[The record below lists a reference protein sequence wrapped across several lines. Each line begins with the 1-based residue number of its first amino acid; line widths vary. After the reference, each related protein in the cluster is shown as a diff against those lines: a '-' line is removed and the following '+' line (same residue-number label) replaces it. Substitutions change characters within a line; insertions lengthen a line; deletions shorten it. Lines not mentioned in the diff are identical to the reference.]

1 MINALINKY
10 AFFSR
15 PFLLLRLLKT
25 PTIAG
30 VALTMS
36 LLGGLTGCQKP
47 TDNPSTSTQSA
58 SNQSPSNSQATNNIS
73 SKNNV
78 SSNTVIDT
86 QLPTVYATTN
96 VWGSVAKA
104 VGGDKVNVIVG
115 VDDLSQDP
123 HDYQATATDKL
134 NITKSAV
141 MLVNGGGYDDW
152 GMSLAE
158 SVSHKSVV
166 INAVALSGL
175 SPNTDNAAD
184 ESAGEHQHDT
194 QHEIKTADPQPSD
207 HPHVPSEVPSE
218 AHSEVHSHSHGDFNE
233 HVFFSL
239 DTAKKVAEAV
249 NKQLAATSP
258 ANQAIYAKNTQQF
271 IQQIDALKVKAKQI
285 GQQKAITAFATE
297 PVTGY
302 LLADM
307 GIKDVTPKAYVV
319 QSETDAG
326 VSVKVLDDSKS
337 LLSNKQVGLL
347 VVNAQTEDATS
358 KQLITLAKA
367 STVPVVAVY
376 ETLPDGV
383 TSYTQFIEKTL
394 DDFAAAT
401 R

>member
-30 VALTMS
+30 VTLTMS
-36 LLGGLTGCQKP
+36 LLGGLTGCQKQ
-47 TDNPSTSTQSA
+47 TDNQSTSNQSA
-58 SNQSPSNSQATNNIS
+58 SNQSASNSSATT
-73 SKNNV
+73 V

-134 NITKSAV
+134 NITKSTV

-158 SVSHKSVV
+158 SVSHKPVV

-184 ESAGEHQHDT
+184 EPASEQHQHDT
-194 QHEIKTADPQPSD
+194 QHETKTAHPQPSD
-207 HPHVPSEVPSE
+207 HPHVPSEV
-218 AHSEVHSHSHGDFNE
+218 HSKAHSHSHGDFNE

-258 ANQAIYAKNTQQF
+258 ANQAIYAKNTQNF
-271 IQQIDALKVKAKQI
+271 IQQIDALKVKAQQI

-297 PVTGY
+297 PVIGY

-326 VSVKVLDDSKS
+326 VSVKVLNDSKS

>member
-1 MINALINKY
+1 MCGVLW
-10 AFFSR
+10 
-15 PFLLLRLLKT
+15 LKR
-25 PTIAG
+25 
-30 VALTMS
+30 
-36 LLGGLTGCQKP
+36 
-47 TDNPSTSTQSA
+47 
-58 SNQSPSNSQATNNIS
+58 
-73 SKNNV
+73 
-78 SSNTVIDT
+78 
-86 QLPTVYATTN
+86 
-96 VWGSVAKA
+96 W
-104 VGGDKVNVIVG
+104 GGDKVNVIVG

-152 GMSLAE
+152 GMSLAQ
-158 SVSHKSVV
+158 SVSHKPVL

-184 ESAGEHQHDT
+184 ESAGEQHHHDT
-194 QHEIKTADPQPSD
+194 QHQIKTAHSQPSD
-207 HPHVPSEVPSE
+207 HPHVHSEVPSE
-218 AHSEVHSHSHGDFNE
+218 VHSKVHSHSHGDFNE

-297 PVTGY
+297 PVIGY

-326 VSVKVLDDSKS
+326 VSVKVLNDSKS

-376 ETLPDGV
+376 ETFPDGV

>member
-15 PFLLLRLLKT
+15 PFLLLRLLKA

-30 VALTMS
+30 VTLTMS
-36 LLGGLTGCQKP
+36 LLGGLTGCQKQ
-47 TDNPSTSTQSA
+47 TDNPSTSKQST
-58 SNQSPSNSQATNNIS
+58 SNQSPSNSQATNNTS
-73 SKNNV
+73 AKNNV
-78 SSNTVIDT
+78 SSNTVIDS

-123 HDYQATATDKL
+123 HDYQATAIDKL

-152 GMSLAE
+152 GMSLAQ
-158 SVSHKSVV
+158 SVSHKPVV

-194 QHEIKTADPQPSD
+194 QHEIKTAHPQPSD
-207 HPHVPSEVPSE
+207 HPHV
-218 AHSEVHSHSHGDFNE
+218 HGDFNE

-258 ANQAIYAKNTQQF
+258 ANQAIYAKNTQHF

-326 VSVKVLDDSKS
+326 VSVKVLNDSKS

-394 DDFAAAT
+394 DDFAAAM

>member
-30 VALTMS
+30 VTLTMS
-36 LLGGLTGCQKP
+36 LLGGLTGCQKQ
-47 TDNPSTSTQSA
+47 TDNPSTSKQSA
-58 SNQSPSNSQATNNIS
+58 SNPSPSNSQATNNIS

-78 SSNTVIDT
+78 SSNTVINT

-158 SVSHKSVV
+158 SVSHKPVL

-175 SPNTDNAAD
+175 APNTDNAAD
-184 ESAGEHQHDT
+184 ESAGEQH
-194 QHEIKTADPQPSD
+194 QHEIKTAHPQSSD
-207 HPHVPSEVPSE
+207 HPHVPSEG
-218 AHSEVHSHSHGDFNE
+218 HSHLHGDFNE

-326 VSVKVLDDSKS
+326 VSVKVLNDSKS

>member
-15 PFLLLRLLKT
+15 PFLLLRLLKA

-30 VALTMS
+30 VTLTMS
-36 LLGGLTGCQKP
+36 LLGGLTGCQKQ
-47 TDNPSTSTQSA
+47 TDNPSTSKQST
-58 SNQSPSNSQATNNIS
+58 SNQSPSNSQATNNTS
-73 SKNNV
+73 AKNNV
-78 SSNTVIDT
+78 SSNTVIDS

-158 SVSHKSVV
+158 SVSHKPVV

-194 QHEIKTADPQPSD
+194 QHEIKTAHPQPSD
-207 HPHVPSEVPSE
+207 HPHV
-218 AHSEVHSHSHGDFNE
+218 HGDFNE

-326 VSVKVLDDSKS
+326 VSVKVLNDSKS

-394 DDFAAAT
+394 DDFAAAM

>member
-15 PFLLLRLLKT
+15 PFLLLRLLKA

-30 VALTMS
+30 VTLTMS
-36 LLGGLTGCQKP
+36 LLGGLTGCQKQ
-47 TDNPSTSTQSA
+47 TDNPSTSKQST
-58 SNQSPSNSQATNNIS
+58 SNQSPSNSQATNNTS
-73 SKNNV
+73 AKNNV
-78 SSNTVIDT
+78 SSNTVIYS

-123 HDYQATATDKL
+123 HDYQATAIDKL

-158 SVSHKSVV
+158 SVSHKPVV

-194 QHEIKTADPQPSD
+194 QHEIKTAHPQPSD
-207 HPHVPSEVPSE
+207 HPHV
-218 AHSEVHSHSHGDFNE
+218 HGDFNE

-258 ANQAIYAKNTQQF
+258 ANQAIYAKNTQHF

-326 VSVKVLDDSKS
+326 VSVKVLNDSKS

-394 DDFAAAT
+394 DDFAAAM

>member
-15 PFLLLRLLKT
+15 PFLLLMLLKT

-30 VALTMS
+30 VTLTMS
-36 LLGGLTGCQKP
+36 LLGGLTGCQKQ
-47 TDNPSTSTQSA
+47 TDNPSTSKQST
-58 SNQSPSNSQATNNIS
+58 SNQSPSNSQATNNTS
-73 SKNNV
+73 AKNNV
-78 SSNTVIDT
+78 SSNTVIDS

-123 HDYQATATDKL
+123 HDYQATAIDKL

-158 SVSHKSVV
+158 SVSHKPVV

-194 QHEIKTADPQPSD
+194 QHEIKTAHPQPSD
-207 HPHVPSEVPSE
+207 HPHV
-218 AHSEVHSHSHGDFNE
+218 HGDFNE

-258 ANQAIYAKNTQQF
+258 ANQAIYAKNTQHF

-326 VSVKVLDDSKS
+326 VSVKVLNDSKS

-394 DDFAAAT
+394 DDFAAAM

>member
-15 PFLLLRLLKT
+15 PFLLLRLLKA

-30 VALTMS
+30 VTLTMS
-36 LLGGLTGCQKP
+36 LLGGLTGCQKQ
-47 TDNPSTSTQSA
+47 TDNPSTSKQST
-58 SNQSPSNSQATNNIS
+58 SNQSPSNSQATNNTS
-73 SKNNV
+73 AKNNV
-78 SSNTVIDT
+78 SSNTVIDS

-123 HDYQATATDKL
+123 HDYQATAIDKL

-158 SVSHKSVV
+158 SVSHKPVV

-175 SPNTDNAAD
+175 SPNTHNAAD

-194 QHEIKTADPQPSD
+194 QHEIKTAHPQPSD
-207 HPHVPSEVPSE
+207 HPHV
-218 AHSEVHSHSHGDFNE
+218 HGDFNE

-258 ANQAIYAKNTQQF
+258 ANQAIYAKNTQHF

-326 VSVKVLDDSKS
+326 VSVKVLNDSKS

-394 DDFAAAT
+394 DDFAAAM

>member
-25 PTIAG
+25 PAIAG
-30 VALTMS
+30 VTLTLS
-36 LLGGLTGCQKP
+36 LLGGLTGCQKQ
-47 TDNPSTSTQSA
+47 TDNQSTSNQSA
-58 SNQSPSNSQATNNIS
+58 SNQSASNSSATT
-73 SKNNV
+73 V

-134 NITKSAV
+134 NITKSAI
-141 MLVNGGGYDDW
+141 MLVNGGGYDNW

-158 SVSHKSVV
+158 SVSHKPVV
-166 INAVALSGL
+166 INAVALSRL
-175 SPNTDNAAD
+175 SPNIDNAAD
-184 ESAGEHQHDT
+184 EPASEQH

-207 HPHVPSEVPSE
+207 HPHLPSEG
-218 AHSEVHSHSHGDFNE
+218 HSEVHSHSHGDFNE

-258 ANQAIYAKNTQQF
+258 ANQAIYAKNTQHF
-271 IQQIDALKVKAKQI
+271 IQQIDALKVKAQQI
-285 GQQKAITAFATE
+285 GQQKVITAFATE
-297 PVTGY
+297 PVIGY

-326 VSVKVLDDSKS
+326 VSVKVLNDSKS

-367 STVPVVAVY
+367 LAVPVVAVY
-376 ETLPDGV
+376 ETFPDGV

>member
-25 PTIAG
+25 PMIAG
-30 VALTMS
+30 MALTMS
-36 LLGGLTGCQKP
+36 LLGGLTGCQKQ
-47 TDNPSTSTQSA
+47 TDNPSTSKQSA
-58 SNQSPSNSQATNNIS
+58 SNQSASNSSATT
-73 SKNNV
+73 V
-78 SSNTVIDT
+78 SSTPVIDT

-158 SVSHKSVV
+158 SVSHKPVV
-166 INAVALSGL
+166 INAVALSRL
-175 SPNTDNAAD
+175 SPNIDNAAD
-184 ESAGEHQHDT
+184 EPASEHQHDT

-207 HPHVPSEVPSE
+207 HPHVPSEVP
-218 AHSEVHSHSHGDFNE
+218 SEVHSHSHGDFNE

-297 PVTGY
+297 PVIGY

-307 GIKDVTPKAYVV
+307 GIKDVTPKAYAV

-326 VSVKVLDDSKS
+326 VSVKVLNDSKS

-376 ETLPDGV
+376 ETFPDGV

>member
-15 PFLLLRLLKT
+15 PLLLRLLKT

-30 VALTMS
+30 VTLTMS
-36 LLGGLTGCQKP
+36 LLGGLTGCQKQ
-47 TDNPSTSTQSA
+47 TDNPSTSKQSA
-58 SNQSPSNSQATNNIS
+58 SNPSPSNSQATNNTS
-73 SKNNV
+73 SKNNF

-152 GMSLAE
+152 GMSLAK
-158 SVSHKSVV
+158 SVSHKPVV

-184 ESAGEHQHDT
+184 ESAGEHHHHDT
-194 QHEIKTADPQPSD
+194 QHQIKTAHPQPSD
-207 HPHVPSEVPSE
+207 HPHVPSEV
-218 AHSEVHSHSHGDFNE
+218 HSKVHSHSHGDFNE

-285 GQQKAITAFATE
+285 GQQKAITAFTTE

-326 VSVKVLDDSKS
+326 VSVKVLNDSKS

>member
-15 PFLLLRLLKT
+15 PLLLRLLKT

-30 VALTMS
+30 VTLTMS
-36 LLGGLTGCQKP
+36 LLGGLTGCQKQ
-47 TDNPSTSTQSA
+47 TDNPST
-58 SNQSPSNSQATNNIS
+58 SNQSPSNSQGTNNIS
-73 SKNNV
+73 SNNNV

-158 SVSHKSVV
+158 SVSHKPVV
-166 INAVALSGL
+166 INAVALLGL

-184 ESAGEHQHDT
+184 EPAGEHQH
-194 QHEIKTADPQPSD
+194 EMKTADPQPSD
-207 HPHVPSEVPSE
+207 HPHVPSEV
-218 AHSEVHSHSHGDFNE
+218 HSKVHSHSHVDFNE

-258 ANQAIYAKNTQQF
+258 ANQAIYAKNTQHF
-271 IQQIDALKVKAKQI
+271 IRQIDALKVKAKQI

-297 PVTGY
+297 PVIGY

-326 VSVKVLDDSKS
+326 VSVKVLNDSKS

-394 DDFAAAT
+394 DDFATAM

>member
-15 PFLLLRLLKT
+15 PLLLRLLKT

-30 VALTMS
+30 VTLTLS
-36 LLGGLTGCQKP
+36 LLGGLTGCQKQ
-47 TDNPSTSTQSA
+47 TDNQSTSTQSA
-58 SNQSPSNSQATNNIS
+58 SNSQATNNIS
-73 SKNNV
+73 SKNSV
-78 SSNTVIDT
+78 SSNTVIDS

-134 NITKSAV
+134 NVTKSAV

-152 GMSLAE
+152 GISLAE
-158 SVSHKSVV
+158 SVSHKPVV

-184 ESAGEHQHDT
+184 EPASEQHQHDT
-194 QHEIKTADPQPSD
+194 QQEIKTADLQPSD
-207 HPHVPSEVPSE
+207 HPHAPSEG
-218 AHSEVHSHSHGDFNE
+218 HSKVHSHSHADFNE

-297 PVTGY
+297 PVIGY

-326 VSVKVLDDSKS
+326 VSVKVLNDSKS

-367 STVPVVAVY
+367 STIPVVAVY

-394 DDFAAAT
+394 NDFAAAT

>member
-15 PFLLLRLLKT
+15 PFLLLRLLKA

-30 VALTMS
+30 VILTMS
-36 LLGGLTGCQKP
+36 LLGGLTGCQKQ
-47 TDNPSTSTQSA
+47 TDNPSTSKQST
-58 SNQSPSNSQATNNIS
+58 SNQSPSNSQATNNTS
-73 SKNNV
+73 AKNNV
-78 SSNTVIDT
+78 SSNTVIDS

-123 HDYQATATDKL
+123 HDYQATAIDKL

-158 SVSHKSVV
+158 SVSHKPVV

-194 QHEIKTADPQPSD
+194 QHEIKTAHPQPSD
-207 HPHVPSEVPSE
+207 HPHV
-218 AHSEVHSHSHGDFNE
+218 HGDFNE

-258 ANQAIYAKNTQQF
+258 ANQAIYAKNTQHF

-326 VSVKVLDDSKS
+326 VSVKVLNDSKS

-394 DDFAAAT
+394 DDFAAAM

>member
-15 PFLLLRLLKT
+15 PLLLRLLKT

-30 VALTMS
+30 VTLTMS
-36 LLGGLTGCQKP
+36 LLGGLTGCQKQ
-47 TDNPSTSTQSA
+47 TDNQSTSNQSASKQSA
-58 SNQSPSNSQATNNIS
+58 SNSSATT
-73 SKNNV
+73 V

-158 SVSHKSVV
+158 SVSHKPVV

-184 ESAGEHQHDT
+184 ESASEQHQHDT

-207 HPHVPSEVPSE
+207 HPHVPSE

-271 IQQIDALKVKAKQI
+271 IQQIDALKVKAQQI
-285 GQQKAITAFATE
+285 GQRKAITAFATE
-297 PVTGY
+297 PVIGY

-307 GIKDVTPKAYVV
+307 GIKDVTPKAYAV

-326 VSVKVLDDSKS
+326 VSVKVLNDSKS

>member
-15 PFLLLRLLKT
+15 PFLLLMLLKT

-30 VALTMS
+30 VTLTMS
-36 LLGGLTGCQKP
+36 LLGGLTGCQKQ
-47 TDNPSTSTQSA
+47 TDNQSTSNQSASKQSA
-58 SNQSPSNSQATNNIS
+58 SNSSATT
-73 SKNNV
+73 V
-78 SSNTVIDT
+78 SSNTVIDS

-158 SVSHKSVV
+158 SVSHKPVV

-184 ESAGEHQHDT
+184 EPASDQHQHDT
-194 QHEIKTADPQPSD
+194 QQEIKTADPQPSD
-207 HPHVPSEVPSE
+207 HPHVPS
-218 AHSEVHSHSHGDFNE
+218 AGHSEVHTHSHGDFNE

-258 ANQAIYAKNTQQF
+258 ANQAIYAKNTQYF
-271 IQQIDALKVKAKQI
+271 IQQIDALKVKAQQI

-297 PVTGY
+297 PVIGY

-307 GIKDVTPKAYVV
+307 GIKDVTPKAYVA

-326 VSVKVLDDSKS
+326 VSVKVLNDSKS

-367 STVPVVAVY
+367 SIVPVVAVY
-376 ETLPDGV
+376 ETFPDGV

>member
-15 PFLLLRLLKT
+15 PLLLRLLKT

-30 VALTMS
+30 VTLTMS
-36 LLGGLTGCQKP
+36 LLGGLTGCQKQ
-47 TDNPSTSTQSA
+47 TDNQSPSTQSA
-58 SNQSPSNSQATNNIS
+58 SNQSASNSSATT
-73 SKNNV
+73 V
-78 SSNTVIDT
+78 SSNPVIDT

-141 MLVNGGGYDDW
+141 MLVNGGGYDNW

-158 SVSHKSVV
+158 SVSHKPVV
-166 INAVALSGL
+166 INAVALSRL
-175 SPNTDNAAD
+175 SPNIDNAAD
-184 ESAGEHQHDT
+184 EPASEQH

-207 HPHVPSEVPSE
+207 HPHVLSEGPSEV
-218 AHSEVHSHSHGDFNE
+218 HSEVHSHSHGDFNE

-258 ANQAIYAKNTQQF
+258 ANQAIYAKNTQHF
-271 IQQIDALKVKAKQI
+271 IQQIDALKVKAQQI
-285 GQQKAITAFATE
+285 GQRKAITAFATE
-297 PVTGY
+297 PVIGY

-307 GIKDVTPKAYVV
+307 GIKDVTPKAYAV

-326 VSVKVLDDSKS
+326 VSVKVLNDSKS

-367 STVPVVAVY
+367 LAVPVVAVY
-376 ETLPDGV
+376 ETFPDGV

>member
-30 VALTMS
+30 VTLTMS
-36 LLGGLTGCQKP
+36 LLGGLTGCQKQ
-47 TDNPSTSTQSA
+47 TDNPSTSKQST
-58 SNQSPSNSQATNNIS
+58 SNQSPSNSQATNNVS

-78 SSNTVIDT
+78 SSNTVIDS

-123 HDYQATATDKL
+123 HDYQATAIDKL

-158 SVSHKSVV
+158 SVSHKPVV

-194 QHEIKTADPQPSD
+194 QHEIKTAHPQPSD
-207 HPHVPSEVPSE
+207 HPHV
-218 AHSEVHSHSHGDFNE
+218 HGDFNE

-258 ANQAIYAKNTQQF
+258 ANQAIYAKNTQHF
-271 IQQIDALKVKAKQI
+271 IRQIDALKVKAKQI

-326 VSVKVLDDSKS
+326 VSVKVLNDSKS

-394 DDFAAAT
+394 DDFAAAM

>member
-30 VALTMS
+30 VTLTMS
-36 LLGGLTGCQKP
+36 LLGGLTGCQKQ
-47 TDNPSTSTQSA
+47 TENQSTSNQSA
-58 SNQSPSNSQATNNIS
+58 SNSSATT
-73 SKNNV
+73 V
-78 SSNTVIDT
+78 SSNTVINT

-158 SVSHKSVV
+158 SVSHKPVV

-175 SPNTDNAAD
+175 APNTDNAAD
-184 ESAGEHQHDT
+184 EPASEHQHDT
-194 QHEIKTADPQPSD
+194 QHEIKTADPQPPD

-218 AHSEVHSHSHGDFNE
+218 GHSEVHSHSHGDFNE

-285 GQQKAITAFATE
+285 GQQKAITAFTTE

-326 VSVKVLDDSKS
+326 VSVKVLNDSKS

>member
-30 VALTMS
+30 VTLTMS
-36 LLGGLTGCQKP
+36 LLGGLTGCQKQ
-47 TDNPSTSTQSA
+47 TDNQSTSKQSA
-58 SNQSPSNSQATNNIS
+58 SNSSATT
-73 SKNNV
+73 V
-78 SSNTVIDT
+78 SSNTVIDS

-104 VGGDKVNVIVG
+104 IGGDKVNVIVG

-158 SVSHKSVV
+158 SVSHKPVV

-184 ESAGEHQHDT
+184 ESASEQHQHDT

-207 HPHVPSEVPSE
+207 HPHVPSE

-271 IQQIDALKVKAKQI
+271 IQQIDALKVKAQQI
-285 GQQKAITAFATE
+285 GQRKAITAFATE
-297 PVTGY
+297 PVIAY

-326 VSVKVLDDSKS
+326 VSVKVLNDSKS

-394 DDFAAAT
+394 DDFAAAM

>member
-1 MINALINKY
+1 
-10 AFFSR
+10 
-15 PFLLLRLLKT
+15 
-25 PTIAG
+25 
-30 VALTMS
+30 MS
-36 LLGGLTGCQKP
+36 LLGGLTGCQKQ
-47 TDNPSTSTQSA
+47 TDNQSPSTQSA
-58 SNQSPSNSQATNNIS
+58 SNQSASNSSATT
-73 SKNNV
+73 V
-78 SSNTVIDT
+78 SSNPVIDT

-123 HDYQATATDKL
+123 HDYQATASDKL

-158 SVSHKSVV
+158 SVSHKPVV

-184 ESAGEHQHDT
+184 EPASEQHQHDT
-194 QHEIKTADPQPSD
+194 QHETKTAHPQPSD
-207 HPHVPSEVPSE
+207 HPHVPS
-218 AHSEVHSHSHGDFNE
+218 AGHSEVHTHSHGDFNE

-258 ANQAIYAKNTQQF
+258 ANQAIYAKNTQYF
-271 IQQIDALKVKAKQI
+271 IQQIDALKVKAQQI

-297 PVTGY
+297 PVIGY

-307 GIKDVTPKAYVV
+307 GIKDVTPKAYAV

-326 VSVKVLDDSKS
+326 VSVKVLNDSKS

>member
-25 PTIAG
+25 PAIAG
-30 VALTMS
+30 VTLTLS
-36 LLGGLTGCQKP
+36 LLGGLTGCQKQ
-47 TDNPSTSTQSA
+47 TDNPSTSKQSA
-58 SNQSPSNSQATNNIS
+58 SNQSASNSSATT
-73 SKNNV
+73 V
-78 SSNTVIDT
+78 SSNTVINT

-134 NITKSAV
+134 NITKSAI

-158 SVSHKSVV
+158 SVSHKPVV

-184 ESAGEHQHDT
+184 ESTGEQH
-194 QHEIKTADPQPSD
+194 QHEIKTADPQPYD
-207 HPHVPSEVPSE
+207 HPHVPS
-218 AHSEVHSHSHGDFNE
+218 AGHSEVHTHSHGDFNE

-258 ANQAIYAKNTQQF
+258 ANQAIYAKNTQHF
-271 IQQIDALKVKAKQI
+271 IQQIDALKVKAQQI
-285 GQQKAITAFATE
+285 GQQKVITAFATE
-297 PVTGY
+297 PVIEY

-307 GIKDVTPKAYVV
+307 GIKDVTPKAYVA

-326 VSVKVLDDSKS
+326 VSVKVLNDSKS

-367 STVPVVAVY
+367 LAVPVVAVY
-376 ETLPDGV
+376 ETFPDGV

>member
-1 MINALINKY
+1 M
-10 AFFSR
+10 
-15 PFLLLRLLKT
+15 
-25 PTIAG
+25 IAG
-30 VALTMS
+30 MALTMS
-36 LLGGLTGCQKP
+36 LLGGLTGCQKQ
-47 TDNPSTSTQSA
+47 TDNQSTSNQSA
-58 SNQSPSNSQATNNIS
+58 SNSSATT
-73 SKNNV
+73 V

-152 GMSLAE
+152 GISLAQ
-158 SVSHKSVV
+158 SVSHKPVV

-184 ESAGEHQHDT
+184 EPASEQHQHDT
-194 QHEIKTADPQPSD
+194 QHEIKIADPQPSD
-207 HPHVPSEVPSE
+207 HPHMSSEG
-218 AHSEVHSHSHGDFNE
+218 HSEVHSHSHGDFNE

-297 PVTGY
+297 PVIGY

-307 GIKDVTPKAYVV
+307 GIKDVTPKAYAV

-326 VSVKVLDDSKS
+326 VSVKVLNDSKS

-394 DDFAAAT
+394 DDFAAAM

>member
-15 PFLLLRLLKT
+15 PFLLLRLLKA

-30 VALTMS
+30 VTLTMS
-36 LLGGLTGCQKP
+36 LLGGLTGCQKQ
-47 TDNPSTSTQSA
+47 TDNPSTSKQST
-58 SNQSPSNSQATNNIS
+58 SNQSPSNSQATNNTS
-73 SKNNV
+73 AKNNV
-78 SSNTVIDT
+78 SSNSVIDS

-123 HDYQATATDKL
+123 HDYQATAIDKL

-158 SVSHKSVV
+158 SVSHKPVV

-194 QHEIKTADPQPSD
+194 QHEIKTAHPQPSD
-207 HPHVPSEVPSE
+207 HPHV
-218 AHSEVHSHSHGDFNE
+218 HGDFNE

-258 ANQAIYAKNTQQF
+258 ANQAIYAKNTQHF

-326 VSVKVLDDSKS
+326 VSVKVLNDSKS

-394 DDFAAAT
+394 DDFAAAM

>member
-30 VALTMS
+30 VTLTMS
-36 LLGGLTGCQKP
+36 LLGGLTGCQKQ
-47 TDNPSTSTQSA
+47 TDTQST
-58 SNQSPSNSQATNNIS
+58 SNQSPSNSEATNTIS
-73 SKNNV
+73 SKNSV
-78 SSNTVIDT
+78 SSNTVINT

-158 SVSHKSVV
+158 SVSHKPVV

-184 ESAGEHQHDT
+184 ESASEQHQHDT

-207 HPHVPSEVPSE
+207 HPHVPSEG
-218 AHSEVHSHSHGDFNE
+218 HSEVHSHSHGDFNE

-258 ANQAIYAKNTQQF
+258 ANQAIYAKNTQHF
-271 IQQIDALKVKAKQI
+271 IQQIDALKVKAQQI

-297 PVTGY
+297 PVIGY

-326 VSVKVLDDSKS
+326 VSVKVLNDSKS

-394 DDFAAAT
+394 NDFAAAT

>member
-15 PFLLLRLLKT
+15 PFLLLMPLKI

-30 VALTMS
+30 LTLTMS
-36 LLGGLTGCQKP
+36 LLGGLTGCQKQ
-47 TDNPSTSTQSA
+47 TDNPSTSKQSV
-58 SNQSPSNSQATNNIS
+58 SNQSPSNSSATT
-73 SKNNV
+73 V
-78 SSNTVIDT
+78 SSNTVIDS

-104 VGGDKVNVIVG
+104 VGGDKANVIVG

-158 SVSHKSVV
+158 SVSHKPVV

-184 ESAGEHQHDT
+184 ESAGEHQH
-194 QHEIKTADPQPSD
+194 EMKTADPQPSD
-207 HPHVPSEVPSE
+207 HPHVPSEVP
-218 AHSEVHSHSHGDFNE
+218 SEVHSHSHGDFNE

-258 ANQAIYAKNTQQF
+258 TNQAIYAKNTQQF

-297 PVTGY
+297 PVIAY

-326 VSVKVLDDSKS
+326 VSVKVLNDSKS

-394 DDFAAAT
+394 DDFAAAM

>member
-15 PFLLLRLLKT
+15 PFLLLRLLKA

-30 VALTMS
+30 VTLTMS
-36 LLGGLTGCQKP
+36 LLGGLTGCQKQ
-47 TDNPSTSTQSA
+47 TDNPSTSKQPT
-58 SNQSPSNSQATNNIS
+58 SNQSPSNSQATNNTS
-73 SKNNV
+73 AKNNL
-78 SSNTVIDT
+78 SSNTVIDS

-123 HDYQATATDKL
+123 HDYQATAIDKL

-152 GMSLAE
+152 GMSLAK
-158 SVSHKSVV
+158 SVSHKPVV

-194 QHEIKTADPQPSD
+194 QHEIKTAHPQPSD
-207 HPHVPSEVPSE
+207 HPHV
-218 AHSEVHSHSHGDFNE
+218 HGDFNE

-258 ANQAIYAKNTQQF
+258 ANQAIYAKNTQHF

-326 VSVKVLDDSKS
+326 VSVKVLNDSKS

-394 DDFAAAT
+394 DDFAAAM

>member
-15 PFLLLRLLKT
+15 PFLLLRLLKA

-30 VALTMS
+30 VTLTMS
-36 LLGGLTGCQKP
+36 LLGGLTGCQKQ
-47 TDNPSTSTQSA
+47 TDNPSTSKQST
-58 SNQSPSNSQATNNIS
+58 SNHSPSNSQATNNTS
-73 SKNNV
+73 AKNNV
-78 SSNTVIDT
+78 SSNTVIDS

-123 HDYQATATDKL
+123 HDYQATAIDKL

-158 SVSHKSVV
+158 SVSHKPVV

-194 QHEIKTADPQPSD
+194 QHEIKTAHPQPSD
-207 HPHVPSEVPSE
+207 HPHV
-218 AHSEVHSHSHGDFNE
+218 HGDFNE

-258 ANQAIYAKNTQQF
+258 ANQAIYAKNTQHF

-326 VSVKVLDDSKS
+326 VSVKVLNDSKS

-394 DDFAAAT
+394 DDFAAAM

>member
-15 PFLLLRLLKT
+15 PLLLRLLKT

-30 VALTMS
+30 VTLTMS
-36 LLGGLTGCQKP
+36 LLGGLTGCQKQ
-47 TDNPSTSTQSA
+47 TDNQSTSNQSA
-58 SNQSPSNSQATNNIS
+58 SNSSATT
-73 SKNNV
+73 V

-152 GMSLAE
+152 GMSLAQ
-158 SVSHKSVV
+158 SVSHKPVV

-184 ESAGEHQHDT
+184 ESASEQHQHDT
-194 QHEIKTADPQPSD
+194 QHEIKTAHPQPSD
-207 HPHVPSEVPSE
+207 HPHVPSEG
-218 AHSEVHSHSHGDFNE
+218 HSEVHSHSHGDFNE

-271 IQQIDALKVKAKQI
+271 IQQIDALKVKAQQI

-297 PVTGY
+297 PVIGY

-326 VSVKVLDDSKS
+326 VSVKVLNDSKS

>member
-15 PFLLLRLLKT
+15 PFLLLRLLKA

-30 VALTMS
+30 VTLTMS
-36 LLGGLTGCQKP
+36 LLGGLTGCQKQ
-47 TDNPSTSTQSA
+47 TDNPSTSKQST
-58 SNQSPSNSQATNNIS
+58 SNQSPSNSQATNKKKK
-73 SKNNV
+73 KNNV
-78 SSNTVIDT
+78 SSNTVIDS
-86 QLPTVYATTN
+86 QFPTVYATTN
-96 VWGSVAKA
+96 VGGSVAKA

-134 NITKSAV
+134 NITKCAV
-141 MLVNGGGYDDW
+141 MLVNGGGYDNW

-158 SVSHKSVV
+158 SVSHKPVV

-194 QHEIKTADPQPSD
+194 QHEIKTAHPQPSD
-207 HPHVPSEVPSE
+207 HTHV
-218 AHSEVHSHSHGDFNE
+218 HGDFNE

-258 ANQAIYAKNTQQF
+258 ANQAIYAKNTQHF

-326 VSVKVLDDSKS
+326 VSVKVLNDSKS

-394 DDFAAAT
+394 DDFAAAM

>member
-15 PFLLLRLLKT
+15 PLLLRLLKT

-30 VALTMS
+30 VTLTMS
-36 LLGGLTGCQKP
+36 LLGGLTGCQKQ
-47 TDNPSTSTQSA
+47 TDNQSPSTQSA
-58 SNQSPSNSQATNNIS
+58 SNQSASNSSATT
-73 SKNNV
+73 V
-78 SSNTVIDT
+78 SSNPVIDT

-123 HDYQATATDKL
+123 HDYQATASDKL

-158 SVSHKSVV
+158 SVSHKPVV

-184 ESAGEHQHDT
+184 EPASEQHQHDT
-194 QHEIKTADPQPSD
+194 QHETKTAHPQPSD
-207 HPHVPSEVPSE
+207 HPHVPS
-218 AHSEVHSHSHGDFNE
+218 AGHSEVHTHSHGDFNE

-258 ANQAIYAKNTQQF
+258 ANQAIYAKNTQYF
-271 IQQIDALKVKAKQI
+271 IQQIDALKVKAQQI

-297 PVTGY
+297 PVIGY

-307 GIKDVTPKAYVV
+307 GIKDVTPKAYAV

-326 VSVKVLDDSKS
+326 VSVKVLNDSKS

>member
-15 PFLLLRLLKT
+15 PLLQMLLKT

-30 VALTMS
+30 VTLTMS
-36 LLGGLTGCQKP
+36 LLGGLTGCQKQ
-47 TDNPSTSTQSA
+47 TDNQSTSNQSA
-58 SNQSPSNSQATNNIS
+58 SNSSATT
-73 SKNNV
+73 V

-152 GMSLAE
+152 GMSLAQ
-158 SVSHKSVV
+158 SVSHKPVV

-184 ESAGEHQHDT
+184 EPASEQHQHDT

-207 HPHVPSEVPSE
+207 HPHVPSE

-271 IQQIDALKVKAKQI
+271 IQQIDALKVKAQQI
-285 GQQKAITAFATE
+285 GQRKAITAFATE
-297 PVTGY
+297 PVIGY

-307 GIKDVTPKAYVV
+307 GIKDVTPKAYAV

-326 VSVKVLDDSKS
+326 VSVKVLNDSKS

>member
-25 PTIAG
+25 PMIAG
-30 VALTMS
+30 VTLTMS
-36 LLGGLTGCQKP
+36 LLGGLTGCQKQ
-47 TDNPSTSTQSA
+47 TDNQST
-58 SNQSPSNSQATNNIS
+58 SNQSPSNSEATNNVS
-73 SKNNV
+73 SKNSV
-78 SSNTVIDT
+78 SSNTVINT

-115 VDDLSQDP
+115 VDELSQDP

-152 GMSLAE
+152 GISLAE
-158 SVSHKSVV
+158 SVSHKPVV

-184 ESAGEHQHDT
+184 EPASEQHQHDT
-194 QHEIKTADPQPSD
+194 QHEIKTAHPQPSD
-207 HPHVPSEVPSE
+207 HPHVPSEVP
-218 AHSEVHSHSHGDFNE
+218 SEVHSHSHGDFNE

-258 ANQAIYAKNTQQF
+258 ANQAIYAKNTQHF
-271 IQQIDALKVKAKQI
+271 IQQIDALKVKAQQI
-285 GQQKAITAFATE
+285 GQQKVITAFATE
-297 PVTGY
+297 PVIEY

-307 GIKDVTPKAYVV
+307 GIKDVTPKAYVA

-326 VSVKVLDDSKS
+326 VSVKVLNDSKS

>member
-15 PFLLLRLLKT
+15 PLLQMLLKT
-25 PTIAG
+25 PMIAG
-30 VALTMS
+30 MALTMS
-36 LLGGLTGCQKP
+36 LLGGLTGCQK
-47 TDNPSTSTQSA
+47 TDNQSTSNQSA
-58 SNQSPSNSQATNNIS
+58 SNQSASNSSATT
-73 SKNNV
+73 V

-158 SVSHKSVV
+158 SVSHKPVV

-184 ESAGEHQHDT
+184 EPASEQHQHDT

-207 HPHVPSEVPSE
+207 HPHAPSEG
-218 AHSEVHSHSHGDFNE
+218 HSKVHSHSHADFNE

-297 PVTGY
+297 PVIGY

-326 VSVKVLDDSKS
+326 VSVKVLNDSKS

-394 DDFAAAT
+394 DDFAAAM

>member
-15 PFLLLRLLKT
+15 PFLLLRLLKA

-30 VALTMS
+30 VTLTMS
-36 LLGGLTGCQKP
+36 LLGGLTGCQKQ
-47 TDNPSTSTQSA
+47 TDNPSTSKQST
-58 SNQSPSNSQATNNIS
+58 SNQSPSNSQATNNTS
-73 SKNNV
+73 AKNNV
-78 SSNTVIDT
+78 SSNTVIDS

-123 HDYQATATDKL
+123 HDYQATAIDKL

-158 SVSHKSVV
+158 SVSHKPVV

-194 QHEIKTADPQPSD
+194 QHEIKTAHPQPSD
-207 HPHVPSEVPSE
+207 HPHV
-218 AHSEVHSHSHGDFNE
+218 HGDFNE

-258 ANQAIYAKNTQQF
+258 ANQAIYAKNTQHF

-326 VSVKVLDDSKS
+326 VSVKVLNDSKS
-337 LLSNKQVGLL
+337 LLSNKKVGLL

-394 DDFAAAT
+394 DDFAAAM

>member
-30 VALTMS
+30 VTLTLS
-36 LLGGLTGCQKP
+36 LLGGLTGCQKQ
-47 TDNPSTSTQSA
+47 TDNQSTSTQSD
-58 SNQSPSNSQATNNIS
+58 SNQSASNSSATT
-73 SKNNV
+73 V
-78 SSNTVIDT
+78 SSNTVIDS

-158 SVSHKSVV
+158 SVSHKPVL
-166 INAVALSGL
+166 INAVALSGM

-184 ESAGEHQHDT
+184 EPASEH
-194 QHEIKTADPQPSD
+194 QHEIKNADPQPSD
-207 HPHVPSEVPSE
+207 HPHVPSEVPNE
-218 AHSEVHSHSHGDFNE
+218 AHSKVHSHSHGDFNE

-271 IQQIDALKVKAKQI
+271 IQQIEALKVKAKQI

-297 PVTGY
+297 PVIGY

-307 GIKDVTPKAYVV
+307 GIKDVTPKAYVA

-326 VSVKVLDDSKS
+326 VSVKVLNDSKS

>member
-25 PTIAG
+25 PMIAG
-30 VALTMS
+30 MALTMS
-36 LLGGLTGCQKP
+36 LLGGLTGCQK
-47 TDNPSTSTQSA
+47 TDNQST
-58 SNQSPSNSQATNNIS
+58 SNQSPSNSEATNTIS
-73 SKNNV
+73 SKNSV
-78 SSNTVIDT
+78 SSNTVINT

-158 SVSHKSVV
+158 SVSHKPVV

-194 QHEIKTADPQPSD
+194 QHEIKTAHPQPSD
-207 HPHVPSEVPSE
+207 HPHV
-218 AHSEVHSHSHGDFNE
+218 HGDFNE

-258 ANQAIYAKNTQQF
+258 ANQAIYAKNTQHF

-326 VSVKVLDDSKS
+326 VSVKVLNDSKS

-394 DDFAAAT
+394 DDFAAAM

>member
-30 VALTMS
+30 VTLTIS
-36 LLGGLTGCQKP
+36 LLGGLTGCQKQ
-47 TDNPSTSTQSA
+47 TDNQSTSNQSA
-58 SNQSPSNSQATNNIS
+58 SNSSATT
-73 SKNNV
+73 V

-158 SVSHKSVV
+158 SVSHKPVV

-194 QHEIKTADPQPSD
+194 QHEIKTAHRQPSD
-207 HPHVPSEVPSE
+207 HPHVHSEVP
-218 AHSEVHSHSHGDFNE
+218 SEVHSHSHGDFNE

-258 ANQAIYAKNTQQF
+258 ANQAIYAKNTQHF

-302 LLADM
+302 LLANM

-326 VSVKVLDDSKS
+326 VSVKVLNDSKS
-337 LLSNKQVGLL
+337 LLNNKQVGLL

>member
-15 PFLLLRLLKT
+15 PLLQMLLKT

-30 VALTMS
+30 VTLTLS
-36 LLGGLTGCQKP
+36 LLGGLTGCQKQ
-47 TDNPSTSTQSA
+47 TDNQSTSNQSA
-58 SNQSPSNSQATNNIS
+58 SNQSASNSSATT
-73 SKNNV
+73 V
-78 SSNTVIDT
+78 SSNTVIDS

-152 GMSLAE
+152 GMSLAQ
-158 SVSHKSVV
+158 SVSHKPVL

-184 ESAGEHQHDT
+184 ESAGEQHQHDT

-207 HPHVPSEVPSE
+207 HPHVPSEGHSE
-218 AHSEVHSHSHGDFNE
+218 VHSEVHSHSHGDFNE

-258 ANQAIYAKNTQQF
+258 ANQAIYAKNTQHF
-271 IQQIDALKVKAKQI
+271 IQQIDALKVKAQQI
-285 GQQKAITAFATE
+285 GQRKAITAFATE
-297 PVTGY
+297 PVIGY

-307 GIKDVTPKAYVV
+307 GIKDVTPKAYVA

-326 VSVKVLDDSKS
+326 VSVKVLNDSKS

-376 ETLPDGV
+376 ETFPDGV
-383 TSYTQFIEKTL
+383 TSYTQFIEKIL

>member
-15 PFLLLRLLKT
+15 PFLLMLLKT

-30 VALTMS
+30 VTLTMS
-36 LLGGLTGCQKP
+36 LLGGLTGCQKQ
-47 TDNPSTSTQSA
+47 TDNQSA
-58 SNQSPSNSQATNNIS
+58 SNSSATT
-73 SKNNV
+73 V

-96 VWGSVAKA
+96 VWGLVAKA

-158 SVSHKSVV
+158 SVRHKPVV

-184 ESAGEHQHDT
+184 EPASEQHQHDT
-194 QHEIKTADPQPSD
+194 QHETKTAHPQPSD
-207 HPHVPSEVPSE
+207 HPHVPSEG
-218 AHSEVHSHSHGDFNE
+218 HSEVQSHSHGDFNE

-258 ANQAIYAKNTQQF
+258 ANQAIYAKNTQHF
-271 IQQIDALKVKAKQI
+271 IQQIDALKDKAKQI

-297 PVTGY
+297 PVIGY

-307 GIKDVTPKAYVV
+307 GIKDVTPKAYVA

-326 VSVKVLDDSKS
+326 VSVKVLNDSKS

-394 DDFAAAT
+394 DDFAVAT